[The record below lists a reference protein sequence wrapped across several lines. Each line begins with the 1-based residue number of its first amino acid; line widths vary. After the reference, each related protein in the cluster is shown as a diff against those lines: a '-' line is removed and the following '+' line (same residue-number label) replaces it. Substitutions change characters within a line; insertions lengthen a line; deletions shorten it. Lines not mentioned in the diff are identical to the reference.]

1 MNPLD
6 PVYFSNNVRKYLR
19 TSQQKSNRILQSV
32 HQFSGTVIVWE
43 FGRKSVLFG
52 T

>member
-1 MNPLD
+1 MNPFD
-6 PVYFSNNVRKYLR
+6 PIYFSNSARKYLR
-19 TSQQKSNRILQSV
+19 TSQRKSNRILESV

-43 FGRKSVLFG
+43 FGLQSVLFG